1 MNADQIIAAISL
13 AMQCIEDA
21 ARAADPTG
29 APSGVVFAALQA
41 HGMRLTTYQSILNA
55 MVNAGRI
62 TVGADHCIRVP
73 AEATKP

>member
-1 MNADQIIAAISL
+1 MNADQIIEAISL

-21 ARAADPTG
+21 ARAAGPTG

-62 TVGADHCIRVP
+62 TIDANHLIRLP
-73 AEATKP
+73 AKAATP